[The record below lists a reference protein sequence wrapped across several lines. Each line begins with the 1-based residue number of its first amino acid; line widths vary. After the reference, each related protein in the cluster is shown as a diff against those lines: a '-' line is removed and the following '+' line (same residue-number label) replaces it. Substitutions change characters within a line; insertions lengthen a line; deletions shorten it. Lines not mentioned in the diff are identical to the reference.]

1 MLMTSTDTREYD
13 TDGAIGAYRGG
24 RKEFVNK
31 LIGHALGGFHDSGD
45 PTPGVDYTKHD
56 PSSSIQEG
64 RQRMQRTH
72 AIRKKMEHGSAASR
86 YGAEMALGQLKEL
99 HDRATKAESRSRMIQ
114 SRYDGMVME
123 RESLERELVHC
134 RSMYAVCK
142 QEMAV
147 LEVQLDRMK
156 HKYESN
162 ASEETPTDTLDDNTQ
177 QKEEEE
183 EKGEESTSH
192 GDDAGTLA
200 LARQIASLRAQLE
213 SVTRESEEVKSQLQE
228 SKESLESLQDTHKA
242 LEQRLEETACDA
254 EAYRVQYQQARDALQ
269 SMTVENASL
278 SDTISHL
285 EDELHEIEISR
296 ASYKDDA
303 HALEQHK
310 KALEEQVQ
318 HSVKRI
324 AYLEEQLTFMN
335 GVFDTQEQHS
345 KADAVDDD
353 ALDDLRNEL
362 QEREE
367 ALAST
372 QESLVEEKQRSSALH
387 EQVLKQ
393 SMEIEDLRRDR
404 VRAQQLQH
412 DLHALQS
419 VHAET
424 LERLAHAQLQQAVR
438 DNEQD
443 IPPHVQEILDEKNST
458 IMQLEGRLRQLQ
470 QNDSWLM

>member
-1 MLMTSTDTREYD
+1 MLMATTETRECG

-45 PTPGVDYTKHD
+45 PMPRIASTKHD
-56 PSSSIQEG
+56 PISSIQEG

-86 YGAEMALGQLKEL
+86 YGAEMALSQLKEL

-114 SRYDGMVME
+114 SRYDGLVME

-134 RSMYAVCK
+134 RSAHALCK

-162 ASEETPTDTLDDNTQ
+162 ASEETSTTDTVAADAQ
-177 QKEEEE
+177 RE
-183 EKGEESTSH
+183 EESTRN
-192 GDDAGTLA
+192 DDDDVGTLA
-200 LARQIASLRAQLE
+200 LARQIAALRAQLE
-213 SVTRESEEVKSQLQE
+213 SVTRESDKVKGQLQE
-228 SKESLESLQDTHKA
+228 TKESLESLQDTHEA
-242 LEQRLEETACDA
+242 LERRLEETACDA

-269 SMTVENASL
+269 SMTEENASL

-285 EDELHEIEISR
+285 EDEIHEIEISR

-335 GVFDTQEQHS
+335 GVFDTQDQHS
-345 KADAVDDD
+345 KADTVDDD
-353 ALDDLRNEL
+353 ALEDLRNEL
-362 QEREE
+362 HEREQ

-412 DLHALQS
+412 DLHALKS

-424 LERLAHAQLQQAVR
+424 LERLAHAQLQQ
-438 DNEQD
+438 DNDQD